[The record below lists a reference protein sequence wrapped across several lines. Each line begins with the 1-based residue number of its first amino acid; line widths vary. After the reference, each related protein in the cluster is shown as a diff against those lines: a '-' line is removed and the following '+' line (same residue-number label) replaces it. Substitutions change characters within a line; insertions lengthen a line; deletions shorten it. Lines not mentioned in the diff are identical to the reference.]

1 MVVNQPSMCYAC
13 PMNLDPDIC
22 RSLLFVPTGNEPYL
36 DSTLRGTANVIQLDL
51 EDSIS
56 CDQKSQSR
64 AGAHAAINR
73 IHESGR
79 VGVVRINNDQSL
91 LSADLDAV
99 VGPQLAGITLPKVSC
114 GKDCRNWTRLSRGSS
129 SSASCQSDGF
139 DWSLRSSPRQEY

>member
-79 VGVVRINNDQSL
+79 VGVVRINNDHSL

-114 GKDCRNWTRLSRGSS
+114 AQD
-129 SSASCQSDGF
+129 
-139 DWSLRSSPRQEY
+139 